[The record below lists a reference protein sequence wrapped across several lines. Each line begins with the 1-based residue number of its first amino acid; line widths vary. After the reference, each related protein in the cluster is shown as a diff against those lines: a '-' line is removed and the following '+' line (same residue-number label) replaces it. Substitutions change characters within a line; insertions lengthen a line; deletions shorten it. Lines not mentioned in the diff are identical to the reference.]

1 MLHQVKLD
9 VPGTFH
15 RNMTREIERS
25 PKFKGDQYQ
34 QDYISR
40 AEIIQQ
46 LGYVFRRLPSRE
58 E

>member
-9 VPGTFH
+9 VPGNLH
-15 RNMTREIERS
+15 HVMIREIERS
-25 PKFKGDQYQ
+25 PKFKGDQYRQ
-34 QDYISR
+34 NSISR
-40 AEIIQQ
+40 AEIVQR